1 MRGNPVL
8 WSSLALA
15 LVLPVSAGAQL
26 QVLDPRFEVFNEFPV
41 PADLNPNLGDLMFGA
56 DGSIT
61 YVVTASES
69 SLSAVWAA
77 AVVRDA
83 AGGVISF
90 GTFSEVFVD
99 PMIDTGLTLAPGSD
113 TLFYRVLNA
122 IAQRRAD
129 GAIEQEPIVD
139 YGGTFGGLAFLP
151 AGYPNAGSLL
161 SASYGEAA
169 VYLHPVSDDGDGTFT
184 IGEPTLWA
192 DLGLGVDD
200 LGDVE
205 VVASGPLAGSLLGT
219 SFSADPATLFTL
231 EIDPATGLPAG
242 GTTPAVTAFAT
253 GLSNGWGVAIDP
265 ITGNPWSIRFSAG
278 SPALIQI
285 RVKPPLFA
293 DGFETGDTSAWTAST
308 P

>member
-1 MRGNPVL
+1 MRGTTLL
-8 WSSLALA
+8 WSA
-15 LVLPVSAGAQL
+15 LVLALPASGGAQL
-26 QVLDPRFEVFNEFPV
+26 LVLDQRFEVVNEFPL
-41 PADLNPNLGDLMFGA
+41 PADLNPNLGDLMFSA
-56 DGSIT
+56 DGTTAFVI
-61 YVVTASES
+61 TASES
-69 SLSAVWAA
+69 SASAVWTASI
-77 AVVRDA
+77 VRDG
-83 AGGVISF
+83 AGDVTSF
-90 GTFSEVFVD
+90 GAFSEVFAD

-113 TLFYRVLNA
+113 TLFYRVIGA

-161 SASYGEAA
+161 SSSFGDAA

-192 DLGLGVDD
+192 DLGLDVDD

-205 VVASGPLAGSLLGT
+205 VVSSGPLAGSLLGT
-219 SFSADPATLFTL
+219 SFGADPATLFTV

-242 GTTPAVTAFAT
+242 GTTPAVMPFAT
-253 GLSNGWGVAIDP
+253 GLTNGWGVAVDS
-265 ITGNPWSIRFSAG
+265 ITGNLWSIRFTAG

-285 RVKPPLFA
+285 GVKRALFA